1 MRILVGLLAML
12 LGLVGVIACVAGCG
26 GAWWGSFELA
36 RQVDQFTAR
45 ADESLGTADD
55 ALTRM
60 SAKVEATSAAVE
72 KVRSAADVIASGR
85 TADADPAAKARVARL
100 FDELSPYLERTD
112 ALADSLRSLGTVLEN
127 VASVTSRIDDGAK
140 SARLRSAADKLGTA
154 AATLGSVGERAA
166 SIRQGGAAPRA
177 QELVRLADDA
187 GAVLDRLG
195 GGMSDVRRTTE
206 EIRKQLPEVRR
217 AAGTWKFIVPAALTV
232 VLIWVGLGQ
241 LCLIGW
247 GRRRL
252 RKPEALPTASRA

>member
-12 LGLVGVIACVAGCG
+12 LGLVGVLACAAGCG

-36 RQVDQFTAR
+36 RQVDQFTTR
-45 ADESLGTADD
+45 ADEGLGTADD

-60 SAKVEATSAAVE
+60 SAKVDATSAAVE
-72 KVRSAADVIASGR
+72 KVRSAADLVASGR
-85 TADADPAAKARVARL
+85 TADTDPAAKARVARL

-112 ALADSLRSLGTVLEN
+112 ALADSLKSLGTVLDN
-127 VASVTSRIDDGAK
+127 VARVTARIDDGEK

-166 SIRQGGAAPRA
+166 TIRQGGAVPRA

-187 GAVLDRLG
+187 KTVLDRLG
-195 GGMSDVRRTTE
+195 GGMSDVHRATQ
-206 EIRKQLPEVRR
+206 EIRKELPEVRR
-217 AAGTWKFIVPAALTV
+217 AADTWKFIVPAVLTV
-232 VLIWVGLGQ
+232 VLIWVALGQ

-252 RKPEALPTASRA
+252 RKPEPPATAPRA